1 MSKTKFCDECGYAM
15 DINETR
21 CPECGAEV
29 KNPVANEPAVPSP
42 GREPVALSPGR
53 KTTDDGAADA
63 AAVGIGKNANIMG
76 SVNTTTSNT
85 SHTNTNVQTNN
96 QTNTNVQTS
105 NVDNSSVVNNTT
117 IVMEGKKTPE
127 FCEVC
132 GSPFEE
138 KHARCPKCGKMICFD
153 CKVKGKN
160 RCVECEKKAVNEYR
174 MTFQQLLLTT
184 NGNIGAAGRQMMNQ
198 KARDLEVE
206 EVKAAIEKELMEEY
220 KPTTRAEQPTVAP
233 NASKATSTAATESA
247 TAKGGVVDNR
257 APLRPTGTA
266 KKSGG
271 GSSKWLVLIVLL
283 AVGAGAYFLLG
294 KGDATE
300 APVPEE
306 TVTEQPAAPAASQA
320 TSPSKPTAT
329 TVTQP
334 TPQPQSAPAVT
345 APAPKPAT
353 AAKPAAPQRDVNY
366 EAGMAAYNQ
375 NDGLEAISKF
385 KASGSAEANY
395 MLGVIYEKGCGNVAA
410 NAMMARSF
418 FKKAANQGHAGAKA
432 KL

>member
-1 MSKTKFCDECGYAM
+1 MGIDVS
-15 DINETR
+15 R

-29 KNPVANEPAVPSP
+29 ENPIAATPVASAPVAAAPSAGSRTSDNPVFGEASRN
-42 GREPVALSPGR
+42 
-53 KTTDDGAADA
+53 
-63 AAVGIGKNANIMG
+63 NISG
-76 SVNTTTSNT
+76 SVNTNTTNTKT
-85 SHTNTNVQTNN
+85 SH
-96 QTNTNVQTS
+96 TNTNVQTS

-132 GSPFEE
+132 GSPFEG

-174 MTFQQLLLTT
+174 MAFQQLLLTT

-206 EVKAAIEKELMEEY
+206 EVKAVIEKELMEEY
-220 KPTTRAEQPTVAP
+220 KPIARAEQPTVAP
-233 NASKATSTAATESA
+233 NASRATGAAAAESA

-257 APLRPTGTA
+257 APLRPTGAA

-271 GSSKWLVLIVLL
+271 GSSKWLVLVVLL

-294 KGDATE
+294 KGDAAE

-306 TVTEQPAAPAASQA
+306 TVTEQPTTPVASPGKSAAATVAQPAPQPQPTQAVSAPAA
-320 TSPSKPTAT
+320 K
-329 TVTQP
+329 
-334 TPQPQSAPAVT
+334 
-345 APAPKPAT
+345 PAPKPAEP
-353 AAKPAAPQRDVNY
+353 KRDANY

-375 NDGLEAISKF
+375 SDGLEAISKF